1 MNWGV
6 GSKMLKGASN
16 YEPLLTLQ
24 VALREPLEFID
35 VWANPTSI
43 SITLTSQLAETAR
56 IKQLLI

>member
-1 MNWGV
+1 
-6 GSKMLKGASN
+6 MLKGASN